1 VSIDLLAQLLAAAL
15 PPVQQEHLLEAR
27 QMQALSFAVHIPLVC
42 FGIAF
47 PSMVLLVESLYLRT
61 GDELYRTLAK
71 RWSKVMIALFAVGVV
86 TGTILSFEMG
96 LLWPNFMATFGDVF
110 GLAFGLEGF
119 SFFIE
124 AIFIAIYVYGWD
136 RMSPRLHLLCGVPIV
151 AAGLTGSLFVI
162 SVNAWM
168 NHPSGFRLE
177 EGRAVDVEPWDAL
190 FGNGHL
196 WPELTHMYLA
206 GFIVAGFLVAA
217 AYAWGWL
224 KGQCGRYE
232 RVALAVPLT
241 VAALAAPV
249 QIVVG
254 DWIARRVA
262 EDQPTKLAAF
272 EGLEETTEGAD
283 LTAGGIYVDGRV
295 YGGVTIPDG
304 LSALAFHDP
313 GARVQGLDAVPAG
326 DRPRVGV
333 VRNAFQLMVAIG
345 TALAALGG
353 FYLLTWIRRGRL
365 PDSKWFYRAL
375 VVAGPAALVAL
386 IAGWITTEVGRQPW
400 IVYEVMRTEEAVTGA
415 GGIPVGYG
423 ALAVVYL
430 ALAAIVLFLLRRLA
444 RRPPE
449 ADAES
454 GGGRV
459 DPVRSPL
466 ADSGGG
472 TAQ

>member
-1 VSIDLLAQLLAAAL
+1 MTIDLPAQLLAAAL
-15 PPVQQEHLLEAR
+15 PPVEQDHLLEAR

-119 SFFIE
+119 SFFVE

-151 AAGLTGSLFVI
+151 VAGLTGSLFVI

-168 NHPSGFRLE
+168 NNPSGFRLE
-177 EGRAVDVEPWDAL
+177 GGRAVDVEPWDAL

-196 WPELTHMYLA
+196 WPELTHMYVA

-217 AYAWGWL
+217 AYSWGWL
-224 KGQCGRYE
+224 KGRRGRYE
-232 RVALAVPLT
+232 RIALAVPLT
-241 VAALAAPV
+241 IAALAAPV
-249 QIVVG
+249 QVVVG

-272 EGLEETTEGAD
+272 EGLGSTTRGAPIHVLGWYD
-283 LTAGGIYVDGRV
+283 DGEVRYGIE
-295 YGGVTIPDG
+295 IPKL
-304 LSALAFHDP
+304 LSLLAYHDP
-313 GARVQGLDAVPAG
+313 NAEVTGLEVVKPA
-326 DRPRVGV
+326 DRPPVNIV
-333 VRNAFQLMVAIG
+333 HFAFQTMVAIG
-345 TALAALGG
+345 TGLALLGTL
-353 FYLLTWIRRGRL
+353 FFVTWFRKRRL
-365 PDSKWFYRAL
+365 PRSPWFYRA
-375 VVAGPAALVAL
+375 VMAAGPLAFVAL

-400 IVYEVMRTEEAVTGA
+400 IVYETMRTTQAVTSADGLEVAYAVLVTVYLSLGA
-415 GGIPVGYG
+415 GVIW
-423 ALAVVYL
+423 
-430 ALAAIVLFLLRRLA
+430 LLRRLT
-444 RRPPE
+444 RHPPE
-449 ADAES
+449 TEVA
-454 GGGRV
+454 G
-459 DPVRSPL
+459 
-466 ADSGGG
+466 
-472 TAQ
+472 